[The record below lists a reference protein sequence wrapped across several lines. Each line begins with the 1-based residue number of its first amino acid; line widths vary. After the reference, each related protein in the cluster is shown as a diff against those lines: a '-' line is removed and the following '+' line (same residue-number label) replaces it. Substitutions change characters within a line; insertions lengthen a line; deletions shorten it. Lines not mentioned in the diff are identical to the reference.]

1 MSRVTIFPTTLV
13 CGADRLGV
21 AASSITSS
29 ALAEFA
35 HEALHMIERNDH
47 LAAEARL
54 QAVSD
59 VRQML
64 DEEGAKLRANPDL
77 DPVRRTR
84 ALAEFMREDRRAIE
98 VHNRLAAKAVRRFD
112 FAATLE
118 AIWEEKKPE
127 IERRRQQILAEV
139 ADAERAEMS
148 NQTVGGWRV
157 RRGPEASTKS
167 SSAGRLCRRISDT
180 TPERTLPPRRV
191 LSSLPLA
198 GGSESAPAS
207 GRGAQNL
214 LDAPGSSRYRG
225 AWVAAGGSS

>member
-1 MSRVTIFPTTLV
+1 MSPVTIFPTTLV

-139 ADAERAEMS
+139 AARRPTA
-148 NQTVGGWRV
+148 
-157 RRGPEASTKS
+157 RGPPARIRRAAACPTHER
-167 SSAGRLCRRISDT
+167 RLNTMALRSFTCIKR
-180 TPERTLPPRRV
+180 LP
-191 LSSLPLA
+191 A
-198 GGSESAPAS
+198 I
-207 GRGAQNL
+207 
-214 LDAPGSSRYRG
+214 D
-225 AWVAAGGSS
+225 